1 MTLKPITDRAE
12 VAIDFPDK
20 AYMGSF
26 GRASSFEATADEAG
40 VTIRLARGGEER
52 RRVEIHLHH
61 YLFAGVLADIAAALA
76 ARPPLDEAHRARLV
90 DAARALV
97 AALDRPPARNGAATG
112 EGTGTA
118 SGGSATAGPARAV
131 GATEGERAAGG

>member
-26 GRASSFEATADEAG
+26 GRASAFEAAADAEG
-40 VTIRLARGGEER
+40 VVIRLARSGEEKR
-52 RRVEIHLHH
+52 KAEIHLHY

-76 ARPPLDEAHRARLV
+76 ARPALDDAHRIPLLE
-90 DAARALV
+90 AARALV
-97 AALDRPPARNGAATG
+97 AALEPR
-112 EGTGTA
+112 
-118 SGGSATAGPARAV
+118 PARADP
-131 GATEGERAAGG
+131 

>member
-26 GRASSFEATADEAG
+26 GRASSFEATADAEG

-61 YLFAGVLADIAAALA
+61 YLFAGVLADVAAALA
-76 ARPPLDEAHRARLV
+76 ALPPLDEAHRARLLE
-90 DAARALV
+90 AARALA
-97 AALDRPPARNGAATG
+97 AALDRPPAPNGAAQREAPG
-112 EGTGTA
+112 GAAA
-118 SGGSATAGPARAV
+118 SG
-131 GATEGERAAGG
+131 

>member
-40 VTIRLARGGEER
+40 VTIRLTRTGEDKR
-52 RRVEIHLHH
+52 RAEIHLHY
-61 YLFAGVLADIAAALA
+61 YLFAGVLADIAAAIA
-76 ARPPLDEAHRARLV
+76 ARPPLDEAHREPLL
-90 DAARALV
+90 AATRALL
-97 AALDRPPARNGAATG
+97 AALER
-112 EGTGTA
+112 
-118 SGGSATAGPARAV
+118 
-131 GATEGERAAGG
+131 TEG

>member
-26 GRASSFEATADEAG
+26 GRASSFEATADDEG
-40 VTIRLARGGEER
+40 VTIKLARSGEHR
-52 RRVEIHLHH
+52 RTAQMHLHY

-76 ARPPLDEAHRARLV
+76 ARPPLDEAHRVPLLA
-90 DAARALV
+90 AARALV
-97 AALDRPPARNGAATG
+97 SALER
-112 EGTGTA
+112 
-118 SGGSATAGPARAV
+118 TAG
-131 GATEGERAAGG
+131 

>member
-1 MTLKPITDRAE
+1 MSLKPITDRAE

-26 GRASSFEATADEAG
+26 GRASAFEAAADGEG
-40 VTIRLARGGEER
+40 VTIRLARGGEEK

-61 YLFAGVLADIAAALA
+61 YLFAGVLADVAASLA
-76 ARPPLDEAHRARLV
+76 ARPPLDEAHRRVLL

-97 AALDRPPARNGAATG
+97 AALDRPAEGAAA
-112 EGTGTA
+112 EA
-118 SGGSATAGPARAV
+118 AAPAATI
-131 GATEGERAAGG
+131 